1 MRSVQVSKANG
12 TFEVVER
19 NTLPEPSEGQ
29 VRIKVQACGIC
40 HGDSITKQGLFHG
53 IQYPRVPGH
62 EIAGIIDEIGKNV
75 SNWQR
80 GQRVAVGWHGGHCG
94 ECISCR
100 RGDFVMCKFA
110 QVPGISF
117 YGGYSDYVIAPT
129 VALAQIPKE
138 LSYTEAAPLMCA
150 GITTYNALRNSG
162 ARVGDVVAILGIGGL
177 GHLGIQFASK
187 MGFRTVAIG
196 RGKDKEEMARKLGAI
211 HYIDS
216 QSQNPAEELV
226 KFASD
231 TDGKTAGGEGKVI
244 EGAKVILATVPSA
257 KAMSAVLGGLSINGK
272 LMIVGASDEMIQVPP
287 NLFISGR
294 RSIMGWASGT
304 SSDSQDT
311 LSFSVLSGI
320 RSMNEVFPLERA
332 AEAYESMMSSKV
344 RFRAV
349 LTTTST

>member
-1 MRSVQVSKANG
+1 MRSVQISKPNG
-12 TFEVVER
+12 AFEVVEKD
-19 NTLPEPSEGQ
+19 TLREPNEEQ

-40 HGDSITKQGLFHG
+40 HGDSITKQGLFPG

-62 EIAGIIDEIGKNV
+62 EVAGVIDEVGKNV
-75 SNWQR
+75 TNWKH

-94 ECISCR
+94 HCESCR
-100 RGDFVMCKFA
+100 RGDFVMCKYA
-110 QVPGISF
+110 QVPGIS
-117 YGGYSDYVIAPT
+117 YDGGYSDYMIAPT
-129 VALAQIPKE
+129 VALASIPDQ
-138 LSYTEAAPLMCA
+138 LSAIEAAPLMCA

-187 MGFRTVAIG
+187 MGFKTIAIG

-216 QSQNPAEELV
+216 QSQNAAEELV

-231 TDGKTAGGEGKVI
+231 DKTGEGGGKVL
-244 EGAKVILATVPSA
+244 EGAKVILATVPSG

-272 LMIVGASDEMIQVPP
+272 LIIVGASDDMIQVPP
-287 NLFISGR
+287 SLFISGR
-294 RSIMGWASGT
+294 RSIIGWASGT
-304 SSDSQDT
+304 SIDSQDT

-320 RSMNEVFPLERA
+320 RSMNEIFPLERA
-332 AEAYESMMSSKV
+332 AEAYESMMSGKV

-349 LTTTST
+349 LTTTGH